1 MKLHKSVEYHKC
13 LDVFARFLVCSCEKK
28 KEWMSNVFDVFLKW
42 ANFRDNDICG
52 IKNEWMFVMWMLIWT
67 SLEFS
72 ENLFPSNEIRVEF
85 HLSCCCYSC
94 VAAKH
99 VKKLA
104 RGFLVFVR
112 GKIMETLRAESQLRN
127 ALKYPFFS
135 QSWHFRPCIFMVRGF
150 RDFEMKYQAFCDWYL
165 ILFISLLD
173 LHLVWH

>member
-1 MKLHKSVEYHKC
+1 MKVSKSQ
-13 LDVFARFLVCSCEKK
+13 FSKK
-28 KEWMSNVFDVFLKW
+28 KEKEKRVSVECLRYFVDNSFSSNESRV
-42 ANFRDNDICG
+42 
-52 IKNEWMFVMWMLIWT
+52 
-67 SLEFS
+67 
-72 ENLFPSNEIRVEF
+72 ENLFPSNESRVGF

-135 QSWHFRPCIFMVRGF
+135 QS
-150 RDFEMKYQAFCDWYL
+150 
-165 ILFISLLD
+165 
-173 LHLVWH
+173 

>member
-1 MKLHKSVEYHKC
+1 MIFVVL
-13 LDVFARFLVCSCEKK
+13 
-28 KEWMSNVFDVFLKW
+28 
-42 ANFRDNDICG
+42 
-52 IKNEWMFVMWMLIWT
+52 KNEWMFVMWMLIWT

-72 ENLFPSNEIRVEF
+72 ENLFPSNESRVGF

-135 QSWHFRPCIFMVRGF
+135 QSWHFLPCLFMVRGF
-150 RDFEMKYQAFCDWYL
+150 RDFGLKYQAFCGWYL
-165 ILFISLLD
+165 ILFVSLLD
-173 LHLVWH
+173 LHLVWHWRNIVSIFCGWISVDGVQVQDNIQRPKS

>member
-1 MKLHKSVEYHKC
+1 MIFVVL
-13 LDVFARFLVCSCEKK
+13 
-28 KEWMSNVFDVFLKW
+28 
-42 ANFRDNDICG
+42 
-52 IKNEWMFVMWMLIWT
+52 KNEWMFVMWMLIWT

-72 ENLFPSNEIRVEF
+72 ENLFPSNESRVGF

-99 VKKLA
+99 LKKLA

-135 QSWHFRPCIFMVRGF
+135 QSWHFRPCLFMVRGF
-150 RDFEMKYQAFCDWYL
+150 LDFDLKYHAFDGWLL
-165 ILFISLLD
+165 ILSISSRICFTLSFCT
-173 LHLVWH
+173 LHKIWTSMIYEYIIFLSDSFS

>member
-1 MKLHKSVEYHKC
+1 MSRCVRKIFSVLLRKE
-13 LDVFARFLVCSCEKK
+13 
-28 KEWMSNVFDVFLKW
+28 KEWMSSI
-42 ANFRDNDICG
+42 FRW
-52 IKNEWMFVMWMLIWT
+52 KFVSLNESVEVSIFKRKKKKKRVSVECLRYFVEN
-67 SLEFS
+67 SFS
-72 ENLFPSNEIRVEF
+72 SNESRVENLFPSNESRVGF

-99 VKKLA
+99 LKKLA

-112 GKIMETLRAESQLRN
+112 WKIMETLRAEPQLRN

-135 QSWHFRPCIFMVRGF
+135 QSWHFRPCLFMVRGF
-150 RDFEMKYQAFCDWYL
+150 RDFELKYQAFCDWYL

>member
-1 MKLHKSVEYHKC
+1 MITSI
-13 LDVFARFLVCSCEKK
+13 FFFL
-28 KEWMSNVFDVFLKW
+28 
-42 ANFRDNDICG
+42 
-52 IKNEWMFVMWMLIWT
+52 KNEWMFVMWMLIWT

-72 ENLFPSNEIRVEF
+72 ENLFPSNESRVGF

-135 QSWHFRPCIFMVRGF
+135 QSWHFRPCLFMVRGF
-150 RDFEMKYQAFCDWYL
+150 RDFELKYQAFCDWYL